1 MSALSRFIH
10 YWLTNFGQLCRFGLV
25 GIATF
30 GVNFLAFSV
39 FFGLLHL
46 DYRVAVSLAYL
57 LTVCCHFLLNKR
69 FTFGATEQKLRDNAP
84 RYVLMLGL
92 NYVITIVAAWLTVE
106 VVGASPYFGVVAST
120 AGTALSSFFVMKY
133 FVFRDSAAAPR
144 AASVTRRRRVGEEA
158 PFV

>member
-1 MSALSRFIH
+1 MPVLSRFIH
-10 YWLTNFGQLCRFGLV
+10 YWLTNFGELCRFGLV

-39 FFGLLHL
+39 FFGLLYL
-46 DYRVAVSLAYL
+46 DYRVAVSLAYV

-69 FTFGATEQKLRDNAP
+69 FTFGATEQKLRHNAP

-92 NYVITIVAAWLTVE
+92 NYVITIVACWLTVE
-106 VVGASPYFGVVAST
+106 IVGASPYFGVVAST

-133 FVFRDSAAAPR
+133 FVFGESTTAPR
-144 AASVTRRRRVGEEA
+144 VASLTGRSRVGEKA